1 MTASLLHGWFG
12 WPDGAV
18 LTNLIASAL
27 WVPLTFVLT
36 LRHFRCQHCWRPAR
50 VPVSGTHYHVC
61 KKHAIEHGHV
71 HP

>member
-1 MTASLLHGWFG
+1 MLHDWFG

-27 WVPLTFVLT
+27 TVVPTVFLT
-36 LRHFRCQHCWRPAR
+36 LRHFRCLHCWRPAR
-50 VPVSGTHYHVC
+50 VPVSGTPHHVC
-61 KKHAIEHGHV
+61 KKHAAEHGHA